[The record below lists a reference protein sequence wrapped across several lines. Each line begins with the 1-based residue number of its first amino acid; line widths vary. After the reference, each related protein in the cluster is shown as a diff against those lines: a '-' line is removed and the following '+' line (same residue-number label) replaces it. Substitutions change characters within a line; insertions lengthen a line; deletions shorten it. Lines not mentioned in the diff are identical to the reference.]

1 MKIDPRISDYINS
14 APSPQREI
22 MYKIRELIYKV
33 VPDAKEAFKWGSP
46 VFSRIKAIC
55 YLAAF
60 RKHVTFA
67 FYDGRML
74 RDPDGILEGTG
85 KMMKHIKLSN
95 PGDIDEEQLS
105 KSGSHLKFENYFVT

>member
-1 MKIDPRISDYINS
+1 MKSNPKVLDYMNS

-22 MYKIRELIYKV
+22 MFNLRELIYKI
-33 VPDAKEAFKWGSP
+33 VPDATEDFKWGSP
-46 VFSRIKAIC
+46 AFSRIKTIC

-60 RKHVTFA
+60 KKHVTFA

-85 KMMKHIKLSN
+85 KMMKHIKLRKIE
-95 PGDIDEEQLS
+95 DIDEEQLS
-105 KSGSHLKFENYFVT
+105 KWIIEGFYA